1 MFEQLGH
8 FVFRRRRAV
17 LAATALFLA
26 VALGWG
32 TSVFG
37 SLVGGGFDDP
47 GSDSFRAAELLD
59 DRLGRDDADVVVI
72 YSSGERTVDDPAFRD
87 AVTSTLASLPASDVV
102 RADNFWSTSAP
113 VFVSEDRQAT
123 FVALQLAGADDDAR
137 DAAYERIRGD
147 LAAPGLTAQVGG
159 ITPTFA
165 TISETISSDLARA
178 ELLSFPV
185 LLVLL
190 VIVFGSLVAA
200 SMPLAIGFLAILG
213 ALTGLRVLTEFTD
226 VSIFAI
232 NIVTLI
238 GLGLAIDYALF
249 VVSRFREEL
258 ARDPDVRT
266 ALARTMATAGRT
278 VAFSGLTVAISLA
291 SLLVFPQVFLR
302 SMGLGGMLAVL
313 VAMTGAL
320 TVLPA
325 LLAILGHRVNAL
337 SFGPLKR
344 RVSRPVDLDHGRW
357 ARIARS
363 VMRRPVVWVAGLVVV
378 LLAMGSPFL
387 RVEFGNA
394 DATALPEGT
403 EARVVQET
411 LERDFPRGTTTPIEI
426 ALAGAAGEAEI
437 AQYAGAV
444 AALPGVTAVE
454 PRGTADGVTGLTVLS
469 DPLPQST
476 EAKDLVADIRDL
488 SAPAGTDVLVGGQTA
503 DTVDLLA
510 SLRTLVPLMLLLMVG
525 VTFVLLFLAF
535 GSVVL
540 PLKASLLNLLSLSAS
555 FGAVVWIFQDG
566 NLAGLLGITPGP
578 IEATQPLLML
588 AIAFGL
594 SMDYEVFLLS
604 RIKEEHDRT
613 GDTETAVIRGLQRT
627 GGIITSAALLLVV
640 VIGAFSTSGVQF
652 IKMIGVGLAIAIV
665 VDATLVRGLLVP
677 GAMRLMGSANWW
689 APAPL
694 RRLHDRIGFSE
705 TERPVT
711 ASVVPELPAQGGDRT
726 PVG

>member
-8 FVFRRRRAV
+8 IVFRRRRAV
-17 LAATALFLA
+17 LAATAVFLA

-47 GSDSFRAAELLD
+47 QSDSFRAAQLLD
-59 DRLGRDDADVVVI
+59 DRLGRDDADVVVL
-72 YSSGERTVDDPAFRD
+72 YSSDALTVDDPAFRE
-87 AVTSTLASLPASDVV
+87 AVTSTLAGLPPSDVSG
-102 RADNFWSTSAP
+102 A
-113 VFVSEDRQAT
+113 AT
-123 FVALQLAGADDDAR
+123 FFSTQSPSFVGADRRSTFAALQLVGADDEAR
-137 DAAYERIRGD
+137 EAAYERIVDD
-147 LAAPGLTAQVGG
+147 LDAPGLTTQVGG
-159 ITPTFA
+159 RTPTFA
-165 TISETISSDLARA
+165 TISETISADIARA
-178 ELLSFPV
+178 EMLSFPV

-190 VIVFGSLVAA
+190 VVVFGSLVAA
-200 SMPLAIGFLAILG
+200 SMPLAIGFLAVLG
-213 ALTGLRVLTEFTD
+213 AITGLRVLTELTD
-226 VSIFAI
+226 ISIFAI
-232 NIVTLI
+232 NIVTLL

-266 ALARTMATAGRT
+266 ALGRTLATAGRT
-278 VAFSGLTVAISLA
+278 VAFSGLTVAIALST
-291 SLLVFPQVFLR
+291 LLIFPQVFLR
-302 SMGLGGMLAVL
+302 SMGLGGMFAVL
-313 VAMTGAL
+313 VAMLGAL

-325 LLAILGHRVNAL
+325 LLAVLGHRINAL
-337 SFGPLKR
+337 SFGPLQR
-344 RVSRPVDLDHGRW
+344 RLARPVELDRGRW
-357 ARIARS
+357 ARIATS
-363 VMRRPVVWVAGLVVV
+363 VMRRPVVWVAGIVVL

-394 DATALPEGT
+394 DATALPAGT
-403 EARVVQET
+403 EVRVVQEA
-411 LERDFPRGTTTPIEI
+411 LERDFPGGTTTPIEV
-426 ALAGAAGEAEI
+426 AVTGAADASAVE
-437 AQYAGAV
+437 QYAGAL
-444 AALPGVTAVE
+444 AGLPGVTVVQ
-454 PRGTADGVTGLTVLS
+454 PRGSDGDVTGLTVLS
-469 DPLPQST
+469 DPPPQSAAAKHLV
-476 EAKDLVADIRDL
+476 EAVRELP
-488 SAPAGTDVLVGGQTA
+488 APAGAQVLVGGESA
-503 DTVDLLA
+503 ITVDLLD
-510 SLRTLVPLMLLLMVG
+510 SLRTLVPQMLLLMVG

-613 GDTETAVIRGLQRT
+613 GDTVSAVARGVQRT
-627 GGIITSAALLLVV
+627 GGLITSAALLLVV
-640 VIGAFSTSGVQF
+640 VIGAFSTSDVQF

-665 VDATLVRGLLVP
+665 VDATVVRGLLVP
-677 GAMRLMGSANWW
+677 AAMRLMGEVNWW

-694 RRLHDRIGFSE
+694 RRLHDRIGMSE
-705 TERPVT
+705 TEPAAPPVRPRGKRV
-711 ASVVPELPAQGGDRT
+711 AE